1 MIFICEVD
9 LSFLF
14 LLNQFKLNKMN
25 NNLQTIN
32 RIYEAFG
39 KGDIPSIIESLSE
52 NVQWEQWAD
61 NSAQKQNVPWLQA
74 RQGKEGAIEFF
85 KSLSNLEIL
94 DFQVLSIM
102 SNDQQVAVEFI
113 IEANVPATGGHYRD
127 EEMHLWTFDAQ
138 GKVSRL
144 RHYTDTAK
152 HIAAAKTKD

>member
-1 MIFICEVD
+1 
-9 LSFLF
+9 
-14 LLNQFKLNKMN
+14 MN

-74 RQGKEGAIEFF
+74 RQGKEGTIEFF
-85 KSLSNLEIL
+85 KSLANLEIL